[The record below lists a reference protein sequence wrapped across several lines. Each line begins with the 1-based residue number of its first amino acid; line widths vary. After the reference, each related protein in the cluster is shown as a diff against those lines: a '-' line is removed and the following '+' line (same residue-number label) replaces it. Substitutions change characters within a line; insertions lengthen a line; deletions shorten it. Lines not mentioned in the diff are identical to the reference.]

1 MDERSTDQPA
11 NQSNGGPR
19 RGHRVVTAL
28 LVAGVLAAVPVGV
41 ALAGGSDGSAPDDGS
56 SSGAGAVPAQSTTP
70 EEGQRDRGQ
79 GDRGDCPE
87 KDGQGGQESD
97 GQGGQESALL

>member
-1 MDERSTDQPA
+1 MDERSTDQ
-11 NQSNGGPR
+11 SEHESSEGRR
-19 RGHRVVTAL
+19 RGHGIVTAL
-28 LVAGVLAAVPVGV
+28 VVAGVLAAVPVGV
-41 ALAGGSDGSAPDDGS
+41 ALAGGSDGSAAGDGN

-70 EEGQRDRGQ
+70 EDGQRDRGQ

-87 KDGQGGQESD
+87 KDGQSGQD